1 MTRFISPLALAA
13 ALSLP
18 LAAQSA
24 PVMLPDAKAMTTAGA
39 DLHLAKNDKGKGK
52 AKAKGKKK
60 AKKKAKA
67 AKVKIKRKNGEVK
80 AEIKQG
86 KNKAKVEV
94 KDGKRKVE
102 IDGDADFTRQALTR
116 LSTFGVPLAVLGT
129 AGLAD
134 VLIDCPPGL
143 ADRVIPCVPPGQAKK
158 GVTAEEWAGRND
170 EELRVALIERQR
182 DLDIEIEREYELEQD
197 IEIENDAKVI
207 GEDDDR
213 DPFVNDFALSQDRII
228 EIFDLDPAPEDH
240 AYIVVDGRPVLLDNE
255 NYQRIRLLR
264 GLDEVQI
271 FDVEDLDIT
280 SVMGHDG
287 LAAAYDLP
295 EPPAE
300 HYYAAVDGEV
310 LLLPLKAYEM
320 MQLLRIAAI
329 APTTLVNGG

>member
-39 DLHLAKNDKGKGK
+39 NLHLAKDDKGKGK

-102 IDGDADFTRQALTR
+102 IDGDADFTRQALSR
-116 LSTFGVPLAVLGT
+116 LSALGVPLAVLGT
-129 AGLAD
+129 AGLTD

-143 ADRVIPCVPPGQAKK
+143 ADRVIPCVPPGQTKK

-182 DLDIEIEREYELEQD
+182 DLDIEIEREYDFERELDE
-197 IEIENDAKVI
+197 A
-207 GEDDDR
+207 DDSF

-228 EIFDLDPAPEDH
+228 EIFDLDPAPQDH

-264 GLDEVQI
+264 GLEEVQI

-329 APTTLVNGG
+329 APTALVDGG

>member
-18 LAAQSA
+18 LTAQSA

-39 DLHLAKNDKGKGK
+39 DLHLAKDDKGKGK

-116 LSTFGVPLAVLGT
+116 LSTLGVPLAVLGT

-182 DLDIEIEREYELEQD
+182 DLDIEIEREYDFERELDE
-197 IEIENDAKVI
+197 A
-207 GEDDDR
+207 DDSF

-228 EIFDLDPAPEDH
+228 EIFDLDPAPQDH

-264 GLDEVQI
+264 GLEEVQI

-329 APTTLVNGG
+329 APTALVDGG

>member
-39 DLHLAKNDKGKGK
+39 DLHLAKDDKGKGK

-102 IDGDADFTRQALTR
+102 IDGDADFTRQALSR
-116 LSTFGVPLAVLGT
+116 LSALGVPLAVLGT

-170 EELRVALIERQR
+170 DELRVALIERQR
-182 DLDIEIEREYELEQD
+182 DLDIEIEREYELERELD
-197 IEIENDAKVI
+197 DA
-207 GEDDDR
+207 GDDDSF

-228 EIFDLDPAPEDH
+228 EIFDLDPAPQDH

-255 NYQRIRLLR
+255 NYRRIRLLR
-264 GLDEVQI
+264 GLEEVQI

-329 APTTLVNGG
+329 APTALVDGG

>member
-39 DLHLAKNDKGKGK
+39 DLHLAKDDKGKGK

-116 LSTFGVPLAVLGT
+116 LSALGVPLAVLGT

-170 EELRVALIERQR
+170 DELHVALIERQR
-182 DLDIEIEREYELEQD
+182 DLDIEIEREYEFERELD
-197 IEIENDAKVI
+197 DA
-207 GEDDDR
+207 GDDDSF
-213 DPFVNDFALSQDRII
+213 DPFVNDFALSQERII
-228 EIFDLDPAPEDH
+228 EIFDLDPAPQDH

-264 GLDEVQI
+264 GLEEVQI

-295 EPPAE
+295 APPAE

-329 APTTLVNGG
+329 APTTLVDGG

>member
-1 MTRFISPLALAA
+1 MTRFISPIALAA

-18 LAAQSA
+18 VAAQSA
-24 PVMLPDAKAMTTAGA
+24 PVMLPDAMAMTTIAGA

-67 AKVKIKRKNGEVK
+67 AKVKVKRKNGAAK

-86 KNKAKVEV
+86 NNKAKVEV
-94 KDGKRKVE
+94 KDGKRKIE

-116 LSTFGVPLAVLGT
+116 LSALGVPLAVLGT

-134 VLIDCPPGL
+134 VMIDCPPGL

-182 DLDIEIEREYELEQD
+182 DLDIEIEREYE
-197 IEIENDAKVI
+197 IERELDEAGND
-207 GEDDDR
+207 DH

-240 AYIVVDGRPVLLDNE
+240 AYIVVDGRPVLLDSE
-255 NYQRIRLLR
+255 NYRRIRLLR
-264 GLDEVQI
+264 GLDEVEVYEV
-271 FDVEDLDIT
+271 DDLDIT
-280 SVMGHDG
+280 SVIGHDG

-295 EPPAE
+295 EPPAD

-329 APTTLVNGG
+329 APTALVEGG

>member
-13 ALSLP
+13 ALNLP

-24 PVMLPDAKAMTTAGA
+24 PVMLPDAKAMNTVEAE
-39 DLHLAKNDKGKGK
+39 LHLAKNDKGK

-67 AKVKIKRKNGEVK
+67 AKVKVKRKNGEVK

-86 KNKAKVEV
+86 KNTARVDV

-102 IDGDADFTRQALTR
+102 IDGDADFTRQALSR
-116 LSTFGVPLAVLGT
+116 LSALGVPLAVLGT

-134 VLIDCPPGL
+134 LLIDCPPGL

-158 GVTAEEWAGRND
+158 GVTAEDWASRND
-170 EELRVALIERQR
+170 DELRTALIERQR
-182 DLDIEIEREYELEQD
+182 DLDIEIEREYEIERD
-197 IEIENDAKVI
+197 IDVI
-207 GEDDDR
+207 GDDATH

-240 AYIVVDGRPVLLDNE
+240 AYIVIDGRPVLLDSE
-255 NYQRIRLLR
+255 NYRRIRLLR
-264 GLDEVQI
+264 GLDEVEVYEV
-271 FDVEDLDIT
+271 DDLDIT
-280 SVMGHDG
+280 SVIGHDG

-295 EPPAE
+295 EPPAD

-310 LLLPLKAYEM
+310 LLLPVKAYEM

-329 APTTLVNGG
+329 APTSLIEGG